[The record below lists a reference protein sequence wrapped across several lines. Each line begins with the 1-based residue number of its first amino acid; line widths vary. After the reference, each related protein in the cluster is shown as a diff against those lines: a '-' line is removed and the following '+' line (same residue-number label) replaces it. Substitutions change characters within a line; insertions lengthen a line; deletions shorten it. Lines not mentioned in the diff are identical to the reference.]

1 LLSFDQGLKLL
12 KQQVKVV
19 QQVVTELM
27 QVELELGHQ
36 PEKMAQV
43 NPKASELILTAVQEL
58 LLTHLFFISATHQT
72 VVE

>member
-1 LLSFDQGLKLL
+1 MLSFDQGLKLL

-19 QQVVTELM
+19 RQVVTELM

-43 NPKASELILTAVQEL
+43 NPKASELIVTTMQEL
-58 LLTHLFFISATHQT
+58 LLAHLFFISATHQT

>member
-1 LLSFDQGLKLL
+1 M
-12 KQQVKVV
+12 